1 MRALGLDLG
10 TKTMGIAITD
20 SNKKIASGLENF
32 SYAKNDLMSCLNKIK
47 KLMDLYNNTIDTIV
61 LGYPVYPSGD
71 KSPTCLIVDKLVE
84 LIKSNIKDVKVVLE
98 DERYTTLE
106 ATGMLKDIGLKASQI
121 KKIKDK
127 MSAVVILNS
136 WLEHGKI

>member
-20 SNKKIASGLENF
+20 SNKKIASGIENF
-32 SYAKNDLMSCLNKIK
+32 SYAKNDLMSCVNRIK
-47 KLMDLYNNTIDTIV
+47 KLFTNYPDIDTIV
-61 LGYPVYPSGD
+61 LGYPLYPSGD
-71 KSPTCLIVDKLVE
+71 KSPNCLLVDKAKA
-84 LIKSNIKDVKVVLE
+84 LIEQNIPNVKVVLE

-106 ATGMLKDIGLKASQI
+106 ATGMLKEVGLKASQI

>member
-20 SNKKIASGLENF
+20 SNKIIASGVENF
-32 SYAKNDLMSCLNKIK
+32 SYGKNDLMACINKIK
-47 KLMDLYNNTIDTIV
+47 KLMSLYNNNIDTIV
-61 LGYPVYPSGD
+61 LGYPLYPSGD
-71 KSPTCLIVDKLVE
+71 KSPNCLLVDRCKQ
-84 LIKSNIKDVKVVLE
+84 LIEANIKNVKVVLE

-106 ATGMLKDIGLKASQI
+106 ATGMLKELGLKASQI

-127 MSAVVILNS
+127 MSAVVILEA
-136 WLEHGKI
+136 WLQHAKV

>member
-32 SYAKNDLMSCLNKIK
+32 SYGKNDLNACLNKIK
-47 KLMDLYNNTIDTIV
+47 KLIADYNNSIDTIV
-61 LGYPVYPSGD
+61 LGYPLYPSGD
-71 KSPTCLIVDKLVE
+71 KSPNCLLVDRLKA
-84 LIKSNIKDVKVVLE
+84 LIEANLNVKVILE
-98 DERYTTLE
+98 DERYTTIE
-106 ATGMLKDIGLKASQI
+106 ATGMMKELGLKSSQI

-127 MSAVVILNS
+127 MSAVVILNA

>member
-10 TKTMGIAITD
+10 TKTLGIAITD
-20 SNKKIASGLENF
+20 SNKKIASGLDNF
-32 SYAKNDLMSCLNKIK
+32 SYAKNDLNACLNKIK
-47 KLMDLYNNTIDTIV
+47 KVFENHNNDIDVIV
-61 LGYPVYPSGD
+61 IGYPLYPSGD
-71 KSPTCLIVDKLVE
+71 KSPMCLVVDKLVE
-84 LIKSNIKDVKVVLE
+84 MIKQAFDTKVVLQ

-106 ATGMLKDIGLKASQI
+106 ATGMLKDVGLKASQI

-136 WLEHGKI
+136 WLENGKI

>member
-32 SYAKNDLMSCLNKIK
+32 EYAKNDLMSCVNRIK
-47 KLMDLYNNTIDTIV
+47 KLFANYPDIDTIV
-61 LGYPVYPSGD
+61 LGYPLYPSGD
-71 KSPTCLIVDKLVE
+71 KSPNCLLVDKAKA
-84 LIKSNIKDVKVVLE
+84 LIEQNIANVKVVLE

-106 ATGMLKDIGLKASQI
+106 ATGMMKDLGLKASQI

-136 WLEHGKI
+136 WLEHGKV

>member
-20 SNKKIASGLENF
+20 SNKKIASGIENF
-32 SYAKNDLMSCLNKIK
+32 SYAKNDLMACINHIK
-47 KLMDLYNNTIDTIV
+47 KLFVNYPDIDTIV
-61 LGYPVYPSGD
+61 LGYPLYPSGD
-71 KSPTCLIVDKLVE
+71 KSPNCLLVDKAKA
-84 LIKSNIKDVKVVLE
+84 LIEQYIQNVKVVLE

-106 ATGMLKDIGLKASQI
+106 ATGMMKDLGLKASQI

-136 WLEHGKI
+136 

>member
-1 MRALGLDLG
+1 MRALGIDLG

-32 SYAKNDLMSCLNKIK
+32 EYAKNDLNACLNRIK
-47 KLMDLYNNTIDTIV
+47 KVFNHHNNDIDVIV
-61 LGYPVYPSGD
+61 IGYPIYPSGD
-71 KSPTCLIVDKLVE
+71 KSPMCLVVDKLVD
-84 LIKSNIKDVKVVLE
+84 LIKVNLKAKVVLQ

-136 WLEHGKI
+136 WLENEKI

>member
-10 TKTMGIAITD
+10 TKTLGIAITD
-20 SNKKIASGLENF
+20 SNKKIASGLDNF
-32 SYAKNDLMSCLNKIK
+32 SYAKNDLNACLNKIK
-47 KLMDLYNNTIDTIV
+47 KVFENHNNDIDVIV
-61 LGYPVYPSGD
+61 IGYPLYPSGD
-71 KSPTCLIVDKLVE
+71 KSPMCLVVDKLVE
-84 LIKSNIKDVKVVLE
+84 MIKQTFDTKVVLQ

-106 ATGMLKDIGLKASQI
+106 ATGMLKDVGLKASQI

-136 WLEHGKI
+136 WLENGKI

>member
-20 SNKKIASGLENF
+20 DNKKIASSVENF
-32 SYAKNDLMSCLNKIK
+32 SYAKNDLNACLNKIK
-47 KLMDLYNNTIDTIV
+47 KVIDEYNQTIDTIV
-61 LGYPVYPSGD
+61 LGYPLYPSGD
-71 KSPTCLIVDKLVE
+71 KSPMCLIVDKLKA
-84 LIKSNIKDVKVVLE
+84 LIETNIKDVVVVLE
-98 DERYTTLE
+98 DERYTTSD
-106 ATGMLKDIGLKASQI
+106 ATGMMKDIGLKSSQI

>member
-1 MRALGLDLG
+1 MRALGIDLG
-10 TKTMGIAITD
+10 TKTMGLAITD

-32 SYAKNDLMSCLNKIK
+32 EYAKNDLNACLNRIK
-47 KLMDLYNNTIDTIV
+47 KVFNDHNNNIDVIV
-61 LGYPVYPSGD
+61 IGYPVYPSGD
-71 KSPTCLIVDKLVE
+71 KSPMCLIVDKLVD
-84 LIKSNIKDVKVVLE
+84 LIKANLKAKVVLQ

-127 MSAVVILNS
+127 MSAVVILNT
-136 WLEHGKI
+136 WLENEKI

>member
-20 SNKKIASGLENF
+20 SNKTIASGLENF
-32 SYAKNDLMSCLNKIK
+32 TYAKNDLNACLNRIRKIIA
-47 KLMDLYNNTIDTIV
+47 DHNNDIDVIV
-61 LGYPVYPSGD
+61 LGYPLYPSGD
-71 KSPTCLIVDKLVE
+71 KSPTCLLVDQLKT
-84 LIKSNIKDVKVVLE
+84 LIEQNLKVKVVLE

-106 ATGMLKDIGLKASQI
+106 ATGMLKDLGLKASQI

-127 MSAVVILNS
+127 MSAVVILNA

>member
-1 MRALGLDLG
+1 MRALGIDLG
-10 TKTMGIAITD
+10 TKTMGLAITD

-32 SYAKNDLMSCLNKIK
+32 EYAKNDLNACLNRIK
-47 KLMDLYNNTIDTIV
+47 KVFNDHNNDIDVIV
-61 LGYPVYPSGD
+61 IGYPVYPSGD
-71 KSPTCLIVDKLVE
+71 KSPMCLIVDKLVD
-84 LIKSNIKDVKVVLE
+84 LIKANLKAKVILQ

-136 WLEHGKI
+136 WLENEKI

>member
-32 SYAKNDLMSCLNKIK
+32 SYAKNDLNSCLNKVK
-47 KLMDLYNNTIDTIV
+47 KIFKNYNSSIDVIV
-61 LGYPVYPSGD
+61 LGYPLYPSGD
-71 KSPTCLIVDKLVE
+71 KSPNCLLADQLKQ
-84 LIKSNIKDVKVVLE
+84 LIEQNINVKVVLE

-106 ATGMLKDIGLKASQI
+106 ATGMLKDIGLKSSQI

-136 WLEHGKI
+136 WLNHAKI

>member
-32 SYAKNDLMSCLNKIK
+32 SYGKNDLNACLNKIK
-47 KLMDLYNNTIDTIV
+47 KIFIDHNNDIDVIV
-61 LGYPVYPSGD
+61 LGYPLYPSGD
-71 KSPTCLIVDKLVE
+71 KSPNCLLVDKLKE
-84 LIKSNIKDVKVVLE
+84 LIEADINVRVVLE

-106 ATGMLKDIGLKASQI
+106 ATGMMKDIGLKASQI

>member
-10 TKTMGIAITD
+10 TKTLGIAITD

-32 SYAKNDLMSCLNKIK
+32 SYAKNDLNACLNKIK
-47 KLMDLYNNTIDTIV
+47 KVFSEHNNDIDVVVI
-61 LGYPVYPSGD
+61 GYPLYPSGD
-71 KSPTCLIVDKLVE
+71 KSPMCLIVDKLVE
-84 LIKSNIKDVKVVLE
+84 MIKKTFDAKVVLQ

-106 ATGMLKDIGLKASQI
+106 ATGMLKDVGLKASQI

-127 MSAVVILNS
+127 MSAVVILNN
-136 WLEHGKI
+136 WLENGKI

>member
-32 SYAKNDLMSCLNKIK
+32 SYAKNDLMSCINKIK
-47 KLMDLYNNTIDTIV
+47 KIMSQYNNDIDVIV
-61 LGYPVYPSGD
+61 LGYPLYPSGD
-71 KSPTCLIVDKLVE
+71 KSPNCLLVDKAKQ
-84 LIKSNIKDVKVVLE
+84 LIETNIKNAKVVLE

-106 ATGMLKDIGLKASQI
+106 ATGMLKDLGLKASQI

-127 MSAVVILNS
+127 MSAVVILDA

>member
-32 SYAKNDLMSCLNKIK
+32 SYAKNDLMCCINRIK
-47 KLMDLYNNTIDTIV
+47 KLFINYPDIDTIV
-61 LGYPVYPSGD
+61 LGSPLYPSGD
-71 KSPTCLIVDKLVE
+71 KSPNCLLVDKMKL
-84 LIKSNIKDVKVVLE
+84 LIENNIKNVKVLLE

-106 ATGMLKDIGLKASQI
+106 ATGMLKEIGLKASQI

-136 WLEHGKI
+136 WLEHGKV